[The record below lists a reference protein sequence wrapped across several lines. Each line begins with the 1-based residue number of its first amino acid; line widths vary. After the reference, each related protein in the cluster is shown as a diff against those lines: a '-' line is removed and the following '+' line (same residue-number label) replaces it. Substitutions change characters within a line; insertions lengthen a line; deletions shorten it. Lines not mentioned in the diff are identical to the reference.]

1 MAFAMILF
9 PLLMAAIALAV
20 PSNRLRPWLLPL
32 TAMTYSAMTG
42 FVLTRPE
49 LIRYLRE
56 KWLMN

>member
-42 FVLTRPE
+42 FVLTRP
-49 LIRYLRE
+49 
-56 KWLMN
+56 